1 MKMQNR
7 RLNSVIAEIARHC
20 RVVIFF
26 FLAIGVVVG
35 GTDWHVGHNIDAHSA
50 SGYGEASSLAA
61 PASDSAVVAPSSCPS
76 HVSCHQQVYYSN
88 GTDLA
93 LLLTQNSS
101 RRHRLSD
108 TTVIDRSTSLDHP
121 PPKA

>member
-20 RVVIFF
+20 RVVIFLL
-26 FLAIGVVVG
+26 LATGVVVG

-50 SGYGEASSLAA
+50 SSYGETSSLAA
-61 PASDSAVVAPSSCPS
+61 PAGDSAVVAPSPCPS
-76 HVSCHQQVYYSN
+76 HVSCHQQVFFSN

-101 RRHRLSD
+101 RRHRLID
-108 TTVIDRSTSLDHP
+108 ATVNGRSTSLDHP